1 MITFSI
7 ITITYNAS
15 QVLPAT
21 LSSVMAQTCK
31 DVEHIII
38 DGASADDTVALAEAY
53 RKKNL
58 MEDSLHRVIVVSEPD
73 K

>member
-38 DGASADDTVALAEAY
+38 DGASADDT
-53 RKKNL
+53 
-58 MEDSLHRVIVVSEPD
+58 
-73 K
+73 